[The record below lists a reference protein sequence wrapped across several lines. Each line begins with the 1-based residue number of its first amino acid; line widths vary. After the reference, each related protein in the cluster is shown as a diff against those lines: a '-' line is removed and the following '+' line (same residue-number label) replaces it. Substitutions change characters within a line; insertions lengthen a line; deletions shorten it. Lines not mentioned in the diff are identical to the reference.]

1 MTKNINSTKKI
12 LNLIV
17 KSIQEMKGIEIIS
30 LDLRKIET
38 SICKYF
44 IICTGNSNTHVNAIA
59 SGIKKHIRKELEEKP
74 LHTEGTNTGEW
85 ILIDYSDIIVHV
97 FQEKIRRFYNI
108 EEFWG
113 DANFINYK
121 AS

>member
-1 MTKNINSTKKI
+1 MTNNINSTKKL

-44 IICTGNSNTHVNAIA
+44 IICTGNSNTHVNAI
-59 SGIKKHIRKELEEKP
+59 SLGIKKHIRKELKEKP
-74 LHTEGTNTGEW
+74 LHTEGSNAGEW
-85 ILIDYSDIIVHV
+85 ILIDYSDIIVHI

-121 AS
+121 AN

>member
-1 MTKNINSTKKI
+1 MTNNINSTKKL

-38 SICKYF
+38 SICIYF
-44 IICTGNSNTHVNAIA
+44 IICTGNSNTHVNAISLA
-59 SGIKKHIRKELEEKP
+59 IKKDIRKELKEKH
-74 LHTEGTNTGEW
+74 LHTEGRNAGEW
-85 ILIDYSDIIVHV
+85 IQIDNSYIIVHI
-97 FQEKIRRFYNI
+97 FQENIRKFYNI

-113 DANFINYK
+113 DANSINYK
-121 AS
+121 AN

>member
-1 MTKNINSTKKI
+1 MTNNINSTKKL

-44 IICTGNSNTHVNAIA
+44 IICTGNSNTHVNAISLA
-59 SGIKKHIRKELEEKP
+59 IKKDIRNELKEKP
-74 LHTEGTNTGEW
+74 LHTEGSNAGEW
-85 ILIDYSDIIVHV
+85 ILIDYSDIIVHI
-97 FQEKIRRFYNI
+97 FQENIRKFYNI

-113 DANFINYK
+113 DANSINYK
-121 AS
+121 AN